1 MLAWVDPATLYMNLM
16 LLIGALFVLGIL
28 FVFGMVVATLIRAWL
43 WARARRKAEEKWI
56 KYARRSDGRTYPPT
70 VVGTCDLCRRGGSH
84 IYAEYGLFIC
94 AMCYDKRWQEIEN
107 WTSEEREAARAKGVA
122 QEPEHTTADA

>member
-1 MLAWVDPATLYMNLM
+1 MLALVDPATLYINLM

-28 FVFGMVVATLIRAWL
+28 FVLGLCGITLFRAWR

-56 KYARRSDGRTYPPT
+56 KVARRSDGRTYPPT

-94 AMCYDKRWQEIEN
+94 AVCYDGRWQELET
-107 WTSEEREAARAKGVA
+107 WTSDQREAARAKSA
-122 QEPEHTTADA
+122 QS